1 VVKIQ
6 KVIIIL
12 SRKVRNNQVCACW
25 KWVFAFVKKCL
36 GQFSS
41 DIFYSSHIRIYQVE
55 TEMYFCANFL
65 FKSTLPLKPRCV
77 VWKQYKKYPP
87 TFPFSFFLI
96 KLLPKKEKQ
105 ESKRLKY
112 GKCAISMAFLKPLL
126 TMACFGSNCCF
137 LNFLAHDLTPY
148 QMDKEGKVSIKIQQ
162 ILFFN
167 GWWG

>member
-1 VVKIQ
+1 MVKIQ

-87 TFPFSFFLI
+87 TFPFSFSDKTAAKKRKNGNPKDWNMANVPFLWPFWSHYWQWHV
-96 KLLPKKEKQ
+96 LG
-105 ESKRLKY
+105 R
-112 GKCAISMAFLKPLL
+112 
-126 TMACFGSNCCF
+126 TV
-137 LNFLAHDLTPY
+137 
-148 QMDKEGKVSIKIQQ
+148 VS
-162 ILFFN
+162 
-167 GWWG
+167 